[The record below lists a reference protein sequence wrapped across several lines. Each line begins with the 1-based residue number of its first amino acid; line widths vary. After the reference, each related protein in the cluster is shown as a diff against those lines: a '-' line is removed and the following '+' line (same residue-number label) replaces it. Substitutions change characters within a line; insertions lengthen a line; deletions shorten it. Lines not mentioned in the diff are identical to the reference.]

1 MNRIEAFFSD
11 LDRAWPAQ
19 PERKIEL
26 SLIGCGALMLQ
37 ADYER
42 GTKDSDLF
50 ETLSLTKEIQAQLI
64 ALAGR
69 DTDLYTRHRLHVD
82 VVASGIPFL
91 PMVPVWH
98 PTASLN
104 AQLKHLELR
113 VLDVVDVVVSKLKR
127 FSPNDK
133 ADIDA
138 MVQRGLVS
146 HDRLVDRFR
155 SAYNEFSYDARAA
168 DLGGYVE
175 HLNQVERDMLG
186 EPETEFDLSLLHY

>member
-11 LDRAWPAQ
+11 LDRAWPDQQAQ
-19 PERKIEL
+19 RIEL

-42 GTKDSDLF
+42 GTKDSDVF
-50 ETLSLTKEIQAQLI
+50 ETLSLTKEIQTRLI

-69 DTDLYTRHRLHVD
+69 DTDLHTRHRLYVD

-91 PMVPVWH
+91 PTVPAWH

-113 VLDVVDVVVSKLKR
+113 VLDIVDVVVSKLKR

-133 ADIDA
+133 DDIDA

-146 HDRLVDRFR
+146 HQRLLERFR
-155 SAYNEFSYDARAA
+155 SAYDEFSYDARAA
-168 DLGGYVE
+168 DLPGYVE

-186 EPETEFDLSLLHY
+186 EPETEFDLSLLRY